1 VKKLRPIRPS
11 VPAAAV
17 RPFAIAI
24 ATALAVASCSS
35 SGGGH
40 GTTSPSSATNSAS
53 GAAKATGCPKG
64 SARGATSSTVTA
76 AVSVINLSIGSL
88 NNSTYGIPSV
98 QDQETDWNLVADDI
112 NKSGGAGCRKIEV
125 KFYPVNPGDPA
136 AAQQVCLNIAAAHPY
151 IVLDSGALTEA
162 GYGNCIPA
170 HKIALASE
178 YLTKDELTKYHPY
191 YLQIGAIPEDT
202 IRTGTLGL
210 KQLGYFGSA
219 KNFKKI
225 GVLYHTCAGSLI
237 AAQRAAL
244 TEAGVPS
251 SKVVSYSL
259 GCPSTEDTPAALEQ
273 AVLSFKNAGVSAVT
287 AIEITDF
294 GVFTQIAKQQNFKP
308 RYLFAENDI
317 PTTSATKSAN
327 SPNPSNFDGAVDVL
341 GGGYGEQTTPGFKPT
356 AGTQKCNAI
365 FSAAGKPE
373 VYKQADGYGGL
384 VCDYLWF
391 FQALLNHTSQLKSDS
406 LADAMKSVGTVDFS
420 YPLAPIDFSAAPA
433 GAAYGVS
440 YWRAADY
447 HASCDCWQV
456 PDPAFHKPFA

>member
-1 VKKLRPIRPS
+1 
-11 VPAAAV
+11 
-17 RPFAIAI
+17 
-24 ATALAVASCSS
+24 
-35 SGGGH
+35 
-40 GTTSPSSATNSAS
+40 
-53 GAAKATGCPKG
+53 
-64 SARGATSSTVTA
+64 
-76 AVSVINLSIGSL
+76 VINLSIGSL

-98 QDQETDWNLVADDI
+98 KDQETDWNLVADDI
-112 NKSGGAGCRKIEV
+112 NKSGGAGCRKVEI
-125 KFYPVNPGDPA
+125 KFYPVNPGDA
-136 AAQQVCLNIAAAHPY
+136 AGAQRVCLNIAAAHPY
-151 IVLDSGALTEA
+151 MVLDSGALTEA

-178 YLTKDELTKYHPY
+178 YLTQDELKKYHPY

-210 KQLGYFGSA
+210 KQLGYFGPA

-244 TEAGVPS
+244 SEAGVAS
-251 SKVVSYSL
+251 SNIVTYSL

-287 AIEITDF
+287 ALEITDF

-308 RYLFAENDI
+308 QYLFAENDI

-341 GGGYGEQTTPGFKPT
+341 GGGYGEQTTPGFQPT
-356 AGTQKCNAI
+356 AGTLKCNAI
-365 FSAAGKPE
+365 FSAAGKPD

-391 FQALLNHTSQLKSDS
+391 FQALLNHTPQLSSDS
-406 LADAMKSVGTVDFS
+406 LAGAMKSVGTVDFS

-433 GAAYGVS
+433 GSAYGVS

-447 HASCDCWQV
+447 HASCNCWQV
-456 PDPAFHKPFA
+456 PDPTFHKPFA